1 MNSNHLQEHVSPK
14 SADRR
19 NYALDLLRG
28 VAVLLVLALHTPV
41 PDAWDSAGG
50 ALGAAMVVRNL
61 GWAGVDLFFVL
72 SGFLISGLLFVE
84 LNESGKLDVGRFW
97 MRRGMKIWPSYF
109 AAYGIMFLL
118 TLTLQTATLGHPFW
132 PTARDSSIAAIP
144 NILFVQ
150 NYIWPEIRWFASWSL
165 AIEEHFYLVLP
176 MVLAGIAMLRQQWH
190 GRSIVAFCIAACV
203 GVPVLR
209 SFACGREDQDLLL
222 MQTHLRADALCFGVL
237 LGYFHH
243 HHRQRFVAAARF
255 WPLYVIATIAALALV
270 HYYPR
275 TNTWLGGT
283 LGLTALYLGFGGLV
297 VLAAAY
303 PHAGRSSRLLGW
315 LTVIGAYSYTIYVVQ
330 AITRIG
336 PGFKI
341 AQRIADSFT
350 GMELPVEGFL
360 FVTTTVLGGFVLS
373 HLVERPCLKLRE
385 RWFPKNAKTGSLAPT
400 ATEQLQFHA
409 VKSPNRESSLTASIP
424 ACELHPP
431 LARPSLVVAHSASPI
446 SKEVPAKKRPTPV
459 APAADNSRST

>member
-1 MNSNHLQEHVSPK
+1 MKSMHPHTTTAPQ

-41 PDAWDSAGG
+41 PDSWDTAGG
-50 ALGAAMVVRNL
+50 VLGAAMAVRNL

-84 LNESGKLDVGRFW
+84 LKESGKLGVGRFW

-109 AAYGIMFLL
+109 AAYGIMFFL
-118 TLTLQTATLGHPFW
+118 TLTLQTAMLGHPFW

-144 NILFVQ
+144 NVLFVQ
-150 NYIWPEIRWFASWSL
+150 NYIWPETRWFASWSL

-176 MVLAGIAMLRQQWH
+176 MVLAAIAMLRPQWQ
-190 GRSIVAFCIAACV
+190 GRSIVAFCVAACV
-203 GVPVLR
+203 GVPIMR
-209 SFACGREDQDLLL
+209 HFACGGEDQDELL

-243 HHRQRFVAAARF
+243 HHRRRFIEAARF
-255 WPLYVIATIAALALV
+255 WPLYVIATVAALALV

-283 LGLTALYLGFGGLV
+283 LGFTALYLGFGGLV

-303 PHAGRSSRLLGW
+303 PFIGRSSRPLGW
-315 LTVIGAYSYTIYVVQ
+315 LIAIGAYSYTIYVVQ

-336 PGFKI
+336 PGFKS
-341 AQRIADSFT
+341 AQRLADSFT

-360 FVTTTVLGGFVLS
+360 FVTTTVLGGFVVS

-385 RWFPKNAKTGSLAPT
+385 RWFPKKAKTGSLAPT
-400 ATEQLQFHA
+400 SAEQLPLHPI
-409 VKSPNRESSLTASIP
+409 KSPNRETTAAPSIP
-424 ACELHPP
+424 ARELHPP
-431 LARPSLVVAHSASPI
+431 LPRPNLVVAKSASPVTN
-446 SKEVPAKKRPTPV
+446 EMPAK
-459 APAADNSRST
+459 

>member
-1 MNSNHLQEHVSPK
+1 MNSTHPHTPFAPK

-41 PDAWDSAGG
+41 PDSWDSAGG
-50 ALGAAMVVRNL
+50 MLGAAMVVRNL

-84 LNESGKLDVGRFW
+84 LKESGKLDVSRFW

-109 AAYGIMFLL
+109 AAYGIMFCL
-118 TLTLQTATLGHPFW
+118 TLTLQTALLGRPFW

-144 NILFVQ
+144 NVLFVQ
-150 NYIWPEIRWFASWSL
+150 NYIWPETRWFASWSL

-176 MVLAGIAMLRQQWH
+176 MILAGIAMLRRQWQ
-190 GRSIVAFCIAACV
+190 GRSIVAACIAACA
-203 GVPVLR
+203 GVPIMR
-209 SFACGREDQDLLL
+209 HFACGGEDQDLAL

-243 HHRQRFVAAARF
+243 HHRRRFVEAARF
-255 WPLYVIATIAALALV
+255 WPLYIVAAIAALALV

-283 LGLTALYLGFGGLV
+283 LGFTALYLGFGGLV

-303 PHAGRSSRLLGW
+303 PLAGRTSRLLGW
-315 LTVIGAYSYTIYVVQ
+315 LTTIGAYSYTIYVVQ
-330 AITRIG
+330 AITRG
-336 PGFKI
+336 APGLKI
-341 AQRIADSFT
+341 AQRTADSLT
-350 GMELPVEGFL
+350 GLELPVEGLL
-360 FVTTTVLGGFVLS
+360 FVATTIVGGVALS

-385 RWFPKNAKTGSLAPT
+385 RWFPKRAKTQSLAPT
-400 ATEQLQFHA
+400 AAEPLQIHGIT
-409 VKSPNRESSLTASIP
+409 SPNYETSATPSIP
-424 ACELHPP
+424 VRELDPP
-431 LARPSLVVAHSASPI
+431 PTGPSLVVAHSARPI
-446 SKEVPAKKRPTPV
+446 SKEVPAQKRPKPV
-459 APAADNSRST
+459 